1 MLSRFF
7 IDRPIFAWVVAL
19 IIMLIGGIAITRL
32 PIARYPVIA
41 PPSVNINASYP
52 GASAQTVEESVTQ
65 IIEQNMTELDGLLYM
80 ESTSQSNGN
89 VSIQL
94 TFASGT
100 NPDIA
105 AVQVQNR
112 LQQAVPLLPQIVQL
126 QGISVAK
133 STGSFLLAIGF
144 ESEDGSMSNGD
155 ISDWLATNVI
165 DAVSR
170 VEGVGGVQLFGAKYA
185 MRIWLDADKLNA
197 YGLTPGDVTSAVQGQ
212 NAQVSVGQLGDT
224 PSVPGTQLNATITA
238 LGRLHTPEQF
248 GNIILR
254 SNSDGSSLRLRDVAR
269 VELGL
274 ADYGFNVKYN
284 GKPASGFA
292 VNLATGANALRTV
305 AGVYSLLQSMEP
317 QYPHGL
323 KSVSALDV
331 TPYVRKSIREVVKTL
346 LEAIALVFIVML
358 VFLQDIRA
366 TLIPTIA
373 VPVVLLGT
381 FAALA
386 FAGYSINMLTMF
398 AVVLAIGLLVDD
410 AIVVVENVERLMVE
424 EGLDPKEA
432 TRKSMQQ
439 ITGALVGIATVLS
452 AVFIPMAFLTGSTGV
467 IYRQFSITIVS
478 AMVLSVI
485 VAIVLTPALCATL
498 LRPVQRGVHH
508 HYNRGFFKWFNRN
521 FDSGSRRYQGIVGRM
536 IGRPW
541 RYMLVYLG
549 LSSLMGLL
557 FLRLPTAFLPDEDQ
571 GYLFTLVQTPV
582 GATMARTEKALDQI
596 EDYFIHE
603 KDAVASIFTVAGFSF
618 SGSGQNAGIGFV
630 LLKDW
635 EERKS
640 PKLSVQAVQMRA
652 FGALM
657 GIKDAMAFAFAPP
670 PVNELGNSE
679 GFDFYLKDNNGQ
691 GHAALTAARNQF
703 LYMASKDKLL
713 ANVRPNG
720 QEDAPQFR
728 LDIDA
733 QKATSLGLNMGDVDN
748 ALSIAWGGRYIDD
761 FIDRGR
767 VKHVIIQADA
777 PFRMRPE
784 DFSRWYVRNSQGHMV
799 STASFATSHWE
810 YGSPRLERFNGAS
823 AMEINGQAA
832 PGVSSGEAMKEIQ
845 KLVNQL
851 PRGFSIDWTGQSYQ
865 ERAAGAQTPMLY
877 SLSIVVVFLCLCAL
891 YESWSIPTAILLA
904 VPLGVIGAVIAS
916 TLRGLE
922 RDIYFQVAMLTTIGL
937 ASKNAI
943 LIVEFAKENVER
955 GQDVITATMHAVHDR
970 LRPILMTSLAFGLG
984 VLPLAV
990 ATGAGA
996 GAQRAI
1002 GTGVFGGMLAGTF
1015 LGIFFIPVFFVVV
1028 QRLFHSLP
1036 DEGVHQPS
1044 PSGGPIAPAG
1054 GVTSS
1059 GMAMT
1064 PLPPPAD
1071 KPSSGGPHEH

>member
-19 IIMLIGGIAITRL
+19 IIMLVGGIAITRL

-41 PPSVNINASYP
+41 PPSVNISASYP
-52 GASAQTVEESVTQ
+52 GASAQTVEDSVTQ
-65 IIEQNMTELDGLLYM
+65 IIEQNMTALDGLLYM
-80 ESTSQSNGN
+80 DSTSDSAGN
-89 VSIQL
+89 VSISL

-105 AVQVQNR
+105 QVQVQNR

-126 QGISVAK
+126 QGISVSK
-133 STGSFLLAIGF
+133 STGSFLLALGF
-144 ESEDGSMSNGD
+144 VSEDGSMSDGD

-185 MRIWLDADKLNA
+185 MRVWLDADKLNG
-197 YGLTPGDVTSAVQGQ
+197 YSLTPGDITAAIQAQ
-212 NAQVSVGQLGDT
+212 NAQISVGQLGDA

-269 VELGL
+269 IELGL
-274 ADYGFNVKYN
+274 ANYGFNVKYN
-284 GKPASGFA
+284 GKSASGFA

-305 AGVYSLLQSMEP
+305 AGVNELLHSMEP
-317 QYPHGL
+317 QFPHGL
-323 KSVSALDV
+323 RSVSALDV
-331 TPYVRKSIREVVKTL
+331 TPYVRKSIREVIKTL
-346 LEAIALVFIVML
+346 LEAIGLVFIVML
-358 VFLQDIRA
+358 VFLQDLRA

-373 VPVVLLGT
+373 VPVVLMGT

-386 FAGYSINMLTMF
+386 VAGFSINMLTMF

-424 EGLDPKEA
+424 EHLSPKEA
-432 TRKSMQQ
+432 TRKSMDQ
-439 ITGALVGIATVLS
+439 ITGALIGIATVLS

-485 VAIVLTPALCATL
+485 VAVVLTPALCATL
-498 LRPVQRGVHH
+498 LKPAADGAH
-508 HYNRGFFKWFNRN
+508 HYNRGFFRWFNRN
-521 FDSGSRRYQGIVGRM
+521 FDAGSRRYQGVVGRM
-536 IGRPW
+536 IARPW
-541 RYMLVYLG
+541 RYMLVYLA
-549 LSSLMGLL
+549 LASLMGLL

-582 GATMARTEKALDQI
+582 GSTLERTERALDKI
-596 EDYFIHE
+596 EDYFINHE
-603 KDAVASIFTVAGFSF
+603 QDAVSSVFTVAGFSF

-640 PKLSVQAVQMRA
+640 AKLGVQAVQGRA

-657 GIKDAMAFAFAPP
+657 QIKDAMAFAFAPP

-679 GFDFYLKDNNGQ
+679 GFDFYLKDSLGQ

-703 LYMASKDKLL
+703 LFAASKDKLL

-728 LDIDA
+728 LDVDA
-733 QKATSLGLNMGDVDN
+733 QRATSLGLKMADVDDTL
-748 ALSIAWGGRYIDD
+748 AVAWGGRYIDD

-777 PFRMRPE
+777 PFRMVPE
-784 DFSRWYVRNSQGHMV
+784 DFGRWYVRNADGHMV
-799 STASFATSHWE
+799 STSSFATSHWE

-845 KLVNQL
+845 KLVAQL
-851 PRGFSIDWTGQSYQ
+851 PKGYSIDWTGQSYQ
-865 ERAAGAQTPMLY
+865 ERAAGAQTPLLY
-877 SLSIVVVFLCLCAL
+877 SLSVIVVFLCLAAL

-916 TLRGLE
+916 TARGLE

-943 LIVEFAKENVER
+943 LIVEFAKENVEH
-955 GQDVITATMHAVHDR
+955 GQDVITATMHAVRDR

-1028 QRLFHSLP
+1028 QHLFHSLP
-1036 DEGVHQPS
+1036 DEPVHSEAPTGPLVPAPS
-1044 PSGGPIAPAG
+1044 E
-1054 GVTSS
+1054 
-1059 GMAMT
+1059 
-1064 PLPPPAD
+1064 
-1071 KPSSGGPHEH
+1071 GGPHVP